1 MDDYRATAFYVAV
14 WYAFLAAL
22 GAVLLIVLNDMQLA
36 AGLLIAANL
45 ALLFAVVLMALA
57 GRLNDRRIT
66 RGLFWRALSPQARPS
81 GAGGRRLAQRALE
94 ETWLRFA
101 KGGAMIAIVLSGLAH
116 ASNGVNAATWAK
128 VLGKPAVAQLEPD
141 TKPGT
146 GYRSARWLPMN

>member
-1 MDDYRATAFYVAV
+1 MDDYRATAFYLAV

-22 GAVLLIVLNDMQLA
+22 GAVLLIVLNDVQLA

-45 ALLFAVVLMALA
+45 ALLFAVALMALA

-66 RGLFWRALSPQARPS
+66 RGLFWRALPPQARPY
-81 GAGGRRLAQRALE
+81 GAGGRRLARRALE

-101 KGGAMIAIVLSGLAH
+101 KGAAMIAIVLCGLAY

-141 TKPGT
+141 KAPWT
-146 GYRSARWLPMN
+146 GYRSTRWLPMN